1 MFLFRYSFLFSFLV
15 ILLAGYGW
23 EKFEKDD
30 LGVLSGLILILLAI
44 FALAMGTK
52 GATSYT
58 YVTLTSFVLTA
69 TFYYYTFRDCFL
81 SIEKAP
87 MQYLVILLLL
97 LVSGE
102 AIINT
107 RAMVTGILDDWNY
120 ASRSL
125 YSEPYPDLKI

>member
-1 MFLFRYSFLFSFLV
+1 
-15 ILLAGYGW
+15 
-23 EKFEKDD
+23 
-30 LGVLSGLILILLAI
+30 
-44 FALAMGTK
+44 
-52 GATSYT
+52 
-58 YVTLTSFVLTA
+58 
-69 TFYYYTFRDCFL
+69 
-81 SIEKAP
+81 

-125 YSEPYPDLKI
+125 YSEPYPDLKNLVDQTKKENDTFYRLENLMVFRPMTALTMATVALACFLPYGTDILQHT

>member
-1 MFLFRYSFLFSFLV
+1 
-15 ILLAGYGW
+15 
-23 EKFEKDD
+23 
-30 LGVLSGLILILLAI
+30 
-44 FALAMGTK
+44 MGTK

-69 TFYYYTFRDCFL
+69 TFYYYTFSGLLL
-81 SIEKAP
+81 SIEKAPTP

>member
-1 MFLFRYSFLFSFLV
+1 
-15 ILLAGYGW
+15 
-23 EKFEKDD
+23 
-30 LGVLSGLILILLAI
+30 
-44 FALAMGTK
+44 MGTK

-69 TFYYYTFRDCFL
+69 TFTIILFRNCFL

-107 RAMVTGILDDWNY
+107 RAMVTGILNDWNY

>member
-1 MFLFRYSFLFSFLV
+1 
-15 ILLAGYGW
+15 
-23 EKFEKDD
+23 
-30 LGVLSGLILILLAI
+30 LILILLAI

-69 TFYYYTFRDCFL
+69 TFLLLYFFGIAFYQL
-81 SIEKAP
+81 KKAP

-107 RAMVTGILDDWNY
+107 RAMVTGI
-120 ASRSL
+120 
-125 YSEPYPDLKI
+125 

>member
-1 MFLFRYSFLFSFLV
+1 M
-15 ILLAGYGW
+15 
-23 EKFEKDD
+23 
-30 LGVLSGLILILLAI
+30 
-44 FALAMGTK
+44 
-52 GATSYT
+52 
-58 YVTLTSFVLTA
+58 TLTSFRINGNFLLLY
-69 TFYYYTFRDCFL
+69 FSGLLL
-81 SIEKAP
+81 SIEKRLCN
-87 MQYLVILLLL
+87 LVILLLL

>member
-1 MFLFRYSFLFSFLV
+1 
-15 ILLAGYGW
+15 
-23 EKFEKDD
+23 
-30 LGVLSGLILILLAI
+30 
-44 FALAMGTK
+44 MGTK

-69 TFYYYTFRDCFL
+69 TFCYYTFRDCFL

>member
-1 MFLFRYSFLFSFLV
+1 
-15 ILLAGYGW
+15 
-23 EKFEKDD
+23 
-30 LGVLSGLILILLAI
+30 
-44 FALAMGTK
+44 MGTK

-69 TFYYYTFRDCFL
+69 TFLLLYFFGIAFYQL
-81 SIEKAP
+81 KKAPTP

-125 YSEPYPDLKI
+125 YSEPYPDLKNLVDQTKKENDTF

>member
-1 MFLFRYSFLFSFLV
+1 
-15 ILLAGYGW
+15 
-23 EKFEKDD
+23 
-30 LGVLSGLILILLAI
+30 
-44 FALAMGTK
+44 
-52 GATSYT
+52 
-58 YVTLTSFVLTA
+58 
-69 TFYYYTFRDCFL
+69 
-81 SIEKAP
+81 

-125 YSEPYPDLKI
+125 YSEPYPDLKNLVDQTKRK